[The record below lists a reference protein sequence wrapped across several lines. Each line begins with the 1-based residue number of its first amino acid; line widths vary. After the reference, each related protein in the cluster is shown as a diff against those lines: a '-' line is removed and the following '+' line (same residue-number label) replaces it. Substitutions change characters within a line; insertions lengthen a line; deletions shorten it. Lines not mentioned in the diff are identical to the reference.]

1 MRRLNGLLGLMSSS
15 RLVYVYDALCGW
27 CYGFSPVI
35 RRLEEAFRDRLVV
48 DVVSGGM
55 VTGDRIAPVASMAHI
70 IKTHGPRV
78 EETTGVRF
86 GESFKNGLLAE
97 GTAIFSSVKPSV
109 ALCVLKDLAPEKT
122 VAFAGAIQ
130 HAVYFDGLPPD
141 ETATYRTL
149 ATDFGLDADEF
160 VRRMGYPH
168 YGMVANQEFAQATK
182 WGIQGFPSVVLF
194 HNGQGYL
201 IARGYMPYD
210 TLAAGIDSILK
221 KDLVA

>member
-1 MRRLNGLLGLMSSS
+1 MSKPRLI
-15 RLVYVYDALCGW
+15 YVYDALCGW
-27 CYGFSPVI
+27 CFGFSPVI
-35 RRLEEAFRDRLVV
+35 RKLEDAYRDRIDF
-48 DVVSGGM
+48 DVLSGGM
-55 VTGDRIAPVASMAHI
+55 VTGDRIAPVSAMAHI

-86 GESFKNGLLAE
+86 GDPFKNGLLAG
-97 GTAIFSSVKPSV
+97 GTAIFSSIKPSV

-130 HAVYFDGLPPD
+130 NAVYVDGHPPD
-141 ETATYRTL
+141 ETTTYRKL
-149 ATDFGLDADEF
+149 AADFGLDADEF
-160 VRRMGYPH
+160 ERRMGYPH
-168 YGMVANQEFAQATK
+168 YRMVANQEFAQAAK

-210 TLAAGIDSILK
+210 TLAAGIDSILR

>member
-1 MRRLNGLLGLMSSS
+1 MAHMSKPRLI
-15 RLVYVYDALCGW
+15 YVYDALCGW

-35 RRLEEAFRDRLVV
+35 RRLEQDYKDRIEF
-48 DVVSGGM
+48 DVLSGGM
-55 VTGDRIAPVASMAHI
+55 VTGDRIAPVSSMAHI

-86 GESFKNGLLAE
+86 GEGFVNGLLAE
-97 GTAIFSSVKPSV
+97 GTAIFSSIQPSI

-130 HAVYFDGLPPD
+130 QAIYFDGHPPE
-141 ETATYRTL
+141 ETATYRKL
-149 ATDFGLDADEF
+149 ALDFGLDADEF
-160 VRRMGYPH
+160 QRRMGYPH
-168 YGMVANQEFAQATK
+168 YGMVANKEFAQAAK

-194 HNGQGYL
+194 HNGQGFL

-221 KDLVA
+221 QGAEA